1 MSPTTA
7 PPLIALSP
15 TSKFWKRSTSAVLV
29 ERSRLVLESSGLD
42 PLPRGVHRPFLP
54 GCRNSSRTLPCRW
67 PRVQSVTPGP
77 PVRFIQVTRA
87 EARST
92 PIIADAPPMRS
103 SHPSAFA
110 AVDSD
115 LHRVCLT
122 RLCSTFRFS
131 QPLGALL
138 RPQPVQPC
146 FVPVTLLGFPRLQ
159 RFPPAGSWSSSH
171 DETCPSCRFYARRSR
186 RHRGGAIADASAAPG
201 MRAPGGSVVAGRCY
215 PVIRARSSPD
225 VPSSRS

>member
-1 MSPTTA
+1 MRHTHH
-7 PPLIALSP
+7 PL
-15 TSKFWKRSTSAVLV
+15 V
-29 ERSRLVLESSGLD
+29 
-42 PLPRGVHRPFLP
+42 PFA
-54 GCRNSSRTLPCRW
+54 
-67 PRVQSVTPGP
+67 RVQSMSRVDVFVDHRD
-77 PVRFIQVTRA
+77 PVRREPA
-87 EARST
+87 
-92 PIIADAPPMRS
+92 IATNDPSMGFCF
-103 SHPSAFA
+103 PSASPA
-110 AVDSD
+110 DSSD